1 MELFDAQSAMAF
13 VLSQNTHIESGVYAK
28 KYPDIQYP
36 GLIPVDTSAHP
47 FAKTV
52 TYYSSDKFGA
62 SKWINGNSDD
72 VPIAGTTREKHET
85 AVHTA
90 GIGYAWGW
98 EEVGQAQR
106 LGINLQA
113 DDAMAA
119 RRAYEEMVDRIAL
132 LGDTEKNFEGLLDNS
147 EVTSVAAGN
156 GNWDSASPDAIIDD
170 INDALGYVHDNTN
183 TTSLADTLLLPWSK
197 YRRLAKRLTDSST
210 NTLEYITKYNIYTQ
224 LTGQPLMIRGLRGLD
239 TIGTDYDVS
248 PPDEGAATR
257 MVAYK
262 RDPEVLK
269 LHIPMPLRFLG
280 VHQDGPLRWVV
291 PGVFR
296 LGGLDI
302 RQPKGVIYVDGV

>member
-1 MELFDAQSAMAF
+1 MQLYDAQSTMAF
-13 VLSQNTHIESGVYAK
+13 VLSQNTHIEAGVYATR
-28 KYPDIQYP
+28 YPDIQYQ

-52 TYYSSDKFGA
+52 TYFSSDKFGA
-62 SKWINGNSDD
+62 AKWINGNSDD
-72 VPIAGTTREKHET
+72 VPIAGTNRAKHET

-119 RRAYEEMVDRIAL
+119 RRAYEEMVDTVAL
-132 LGDTEKNFEGLLDNS
+132 VGDTEKGFSGGLFNHTG
-147 EVTSVAAGN
+147 VTAVAAEY
-156 GNWDSASPDAIIDD
+156 GNWDAANPDNIIADVNNGLTNVTSD
-170 INDALGYVHDNTN
+170 TN
-183 TTSLADTLLLPWSK
+183 TTFIADTLVMPWRKMQLLGST
-197 YRRLAKRLTDSST
+197 RLTDT
-210 NTLEYITKYNIYTQ
+210 NDTILSFIMKNNVYTLT
-224 LTGQPLMIRGLRGLD
+224 TGQQLLIRGARLLD
-239 TIGTDYDVS
+239 GVNTETS
-248 PPDEGAATR
+248 PPSDR
-257 MVAYK
+257 MIAY
-262 RDPEVLK
+262 RRSPEVLK

-302 RQPKGVIYVDGV
+302 RQPKAVSYIDGI